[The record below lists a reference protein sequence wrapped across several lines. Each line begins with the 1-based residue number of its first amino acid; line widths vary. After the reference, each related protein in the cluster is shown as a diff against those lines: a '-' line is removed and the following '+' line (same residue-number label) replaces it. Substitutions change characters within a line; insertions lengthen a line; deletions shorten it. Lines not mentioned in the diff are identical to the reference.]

1 MTTRAQ
7 LMSDSEIE
15 RLQEASEDVTYLAI
29 ASVGGVP
36 CEVK

>member
-15 RLQEASEDVTYLAI
+15 RLQEASEDVTYLTSQGTPPTDAI
-29 ASVGGVP
+29 A
-36 CEVK
+36 K